1 MSMTERS
8 DTMRRLAG
16 GAAGGL
22 AAYVLGYLVVYATQR
37 GRVGEELRGFNV
49 FADLFGGDPIPAWKA
64 VGWVFYNAHLVAT
77 EVPTPLGGTRV
88 VNFIA
93 EADAGSLAAMY
104 LVPPLLLLVAGLL
117 AGRLASATEP
127 TEGALAG
134 SLVAV
139 GYLPLALFGVVVF
152 GYAIGDG
159 TIAPVLP
166 TAGLLAGIVYPAVF
180 GAVGGAAA
188 TLLGSE

>member
-1 MSMTERS
+1 MSTTERS
-8 DTMRRLAG
+8 DTVRRLAAG
-16 GAAGGL
+16 TAGGL
-22 AAYVLGYLVVYATQR
+22 VAYVLGYLVVYATQR

-49 FADLFGGDPIPAWKA
+49 FADLFGGDPIPAWQA

-77 EVPTPLGGTRV
+77 ELPAPLGGTRV

-93 EADAGSLAAMY
+93 ETDAGSLTAMY
-104 LVPPLLLLVAGLL
+104 VVPPVLLFVAGLL
-117 AGRLASATEP
+117 AGRIASATEP

-134 SLVAV
+134 GLVAV
-139 GYLPLALFGVVVF
+139 GYLPLALFGVVAF
-152 GYAIGDG
+152 GYSIGDG
-159 TIAPVLP
+159 TIAPVLL

-180 GAVGGAAA
+180 GALGGTAG

>member
-1 MSMTERS
+1 MSTTERS
-8 DTMRRLAG
+8 DTMRRLLV
-16 GAAGGL
+16 GAASGL

-37 GRVGEELRGFNV
+37 GRVGEQLRGFNV

-77 EVPTPLGGTRV
+77 EVPAPLGGIRV
-88 VNFIA
+88 VNFVA
-93 EADAGSLAAMY
+93 EADAGSLTAMY
-104 LVPPLLLLVAGLL
+104 LVPPVLLLAAGLL
-117 AGRLASATEP
+117 VGRLAATTDP

-134 SLVAV
+134 GLVAV
-139 GYLPLALFGVVVF
+139 GYLPLALLGVVAF
-152 GYAIGDG
+152 GYSIGDG

-166 TAGLLAGIVYPAVF
+166 TAGLLAGVVYPAVF

-188 TLLGSE
+188 TVLTGE